1 MSSRREP
8 LLWLQF
14 LAIGAIPLEL
24 LLLRLVLAGS
34 DLGSLPGLERILAWA
49 IGALAPAVLFW
60 KRPPDWGSLLL
71 VRLPL
76 QGRDRSQ
83 QQLSRDLQT
92 LPVKLIAAAGVVPL
106 LMVLWWIDTSALLVA
121 DLSPFSNG
129 SRLGSLLLA
138 TPLLA
143 LLLWQWH
150 QLVQCFWLLIRRD
163 DATAAD
169 SAASESDWREA
180 CLSIGLGVIQLPPLD
195 WATRTPSPGDPAS
208 AVATPSV
215 ASDPALQKTPSQA
228 SEIGTQ
234 APPVV
239 ANESEPEPSPSDR
252 ADADF
257 TPASDQEESR
267 TTADPTASTL
277 SGTVKPQQSS
287 EEDDSASLN
296 QEIGANDSLSRTEPK
311 AHHEESETSGSEQ
324 SQPDQ
329 SPQPPP
335 GSA

>member
-1 MSSRREP
+1 M
-8 LLWLQF
+8 
-14 LAIGAIPLEL
+14 
-24 LLLRLVLAGS
+24 LRLVLAGS

-234 APPVV
+234 APPWW
-239 ANESEPEPSPSDR
+239 
-252 ADADF
+252 
-257 TPASDQEESR
+257 R
-267 TTADPTASTL
+267 T
-277 SGTVKPQQSS
+277 
-287 EEDDSASLN
+287 N
-296 QEIGANDSLSRTEPK
+296 QSLSHRPAIVLMLTARQHPIRRRV
-311 AHHEESETSGSEQ
+311 G
-324 SQPDQ
+324 
-329 SPQPPP
+329 QPPIRRLQP
-335 GSA
+335 SLERSNHNRAPKRMTAPA

>member
-76 QGRDRSQ
+76 QGRDQSQ

-106 LMVLWWIDTSALLVA
+106 LTVLWWIDTSALLVA

-150 QLVQCFWLLIRRD
+150 QLVQCVWLLIKRD
-163 DATAAD
+163 DETAAD
-169 SAASESDWREA
+169 SAASEGDWREA
-180 CLSIGLGVIQLPPLD
+180 CLSIGLGLIQLPPLD
-195 WATRTPSPGDPAS
+195 WATKTPSPGGPPG
-208 AVATPSV
+208 AVTTPS
-215 ASDPALQKTPSQA
+215 SDPALQKTRSQA
-228 SEIGTQ
+228 SDIGTQ

-252 ADADF
+252 AVADS
-257 TPASDQEESR
+257 PSASDQEESE
-267 TTADPTASTL
+267 TTADQTASPL

-324 SQPDQ
+324 SEPDQ
-329 SPQPPP
+329 PPQPPP